1 MEKKKLTVVNLE
13 LGVNPELETDIPI
26 SPQTEAKIQKIVKD
40 SVDDDKLLDAVREKR
55 EHQTIERCLQTLVK
69 ATEKNETISATHL
82 LEIAE
87 HDNLVSV
94 MVRIKHLIIKRGSIW
109 VIRKKKVDGVSH
121 YYLIPS

>member
-1 MEKKKLTVVNLE
+1 MEKKKLIVVNLE

-55 EHQTIERCLQTLVK
+55 EHQTIEKCLQALVK

-94 MVRIKHLIIKRGSIW
+94 MVRIKNLIAKRGGIW